1 MESRN
6 LLRKLCKMLT
16 GGYRNVIRHFKSQK
30 ENLQRISLVINLL
43 EIQRAKLTGYQSVSQ
58 LKESN

>member
-1 MESRN
+1 MSSEN
-6 LLRKLCKMLT
+6 THC
-16 GGYRNVIRHFKSQK
+16 FKSQK

-43 EIQRAKLTGYQSVSQ
+43 EIQRRAKLTGYQSVSQ

>member
-1 MESRN
+1 MSSEN
-6 LLRKLCKMLT
+6 THC
-16 GGYRNVIRHFKSQK
+16 FKSQK